1 MNNCYVEVHG
11 WESKQ
16 GFPVYKWIK
25 FVNFI
30 DFILMTNIPKLLFSF
45 FLFASG
51 TVYSQRTYSPADS
64 AKVWSWLNRA
74 DDLAAVSL
82 LDSASHFVNL
92 ALHASNEKRML
103 RGQAYAHL
111 KVADIAYRKNETSSL
126 VFHDS
131 IALKIAA
138 QLKDSF
144 LLALAHYQLGQYYL
158 EDEKYEEAHRLFN
171 KALAI
176 RFAKDQ
182 SSYTAVVFNDIGF
195 TYGAQGQ
202 LDKQVDWY
210 LKAIRVYEKN
220 KDRSGMAQTV
230 SNLSTVY
237 NQLGNRKEA
246 LAYAKEAMALR
257 ENNGDVNGL
266 SISCNNISQLYLG
279 FDSLDQAIKY
289 QQLGLKYAEKSG
301 VKLRISNSFISM
313 ALLLNRQKKNKEA
326 LEYEKKA
333 IAILLELNDLGTL
346 SRRYIAAAILSKAMN
361 DSVTALDYFQKA
373 YDLSVQ
379 LKNKE
384 NLRDIY
390 LHKAIYYKDRKD
402 FFNAYEHYKKYILYR
417 DSLISAKTRSDIA
430 EIETRYETEK
440 KDYEIARLNTEQKIR
455 QLEIEK
461 QKAIISGNT
470 LLAKQK
476 ENEIILL
483 SQEREL
489 QDSKIKQQDQELE
502 KQLLIAKNN
511 EQLLLLS
518 EQEKQLKEKELKDQ
532 KLLQQVI
539 VGAAIMLVLFAGI
552 LFNRYKLKK
561 KLEQQNQLLSVRND
575 IAKDLHDEIGST
587 LTSIK
592 ILSEVSKNNLEKD
605 QQKAFSF
612 LQKITEQSSQMQQ
625 GMSDIVW
632 AIKPDN
638 DKLENMLVRMREYAS
653 HTLEPKNI
661 ETIFIIEE
669 AVLAQSLNMQQRRDF
684 FLIFKEAINNAAKY
698 SQAGKVEITISK
710 ETDQLHLRVSDN
722 GIGFD
727 CAKET
732 SSNGLKNMMAR
743 AEALKG
749 SVQIHSAPGKGTTV
763 LAKVPAIK

>member
-1 MNNCYVEVHG
+1 
-11 WESKQ
+11 
-16 GFPVYKWIK
+16 
-25 FVNFI
+25 
-30 DFILMTNIPKLLFSF
+30 MTNFPKLLFRRGNNFLLFF
-45 FLFASG
+45 FLLAPG
-51 TVYSQRTYSPADS
+51 AAYNQLPYSPADS
-64 AKVWSWLNRA
+64 AKIWSWLNRA
-74 DDLAAVSL
+74 DDLSDVSL
-82 LDSASHFVNL
+82 LDSASHFVKL
-92 ALHASNEKRML
+92 ALNASNEKRML

-111 KVADIAYRKNETSSL
+111 KMADIAYRRNETNSL

-131 IALKIAA
+131 TAVRIAI

-158 EDEKYEEAHRLFN
+158 EDEKYDEAHRYFN
-171 KALAI
+171 KALDI
-176 RFAKDQ
+176 RFTKDQ
-182 SSYTAVVFNDIGF
+182 STYTAVVYNDIGH
-195 TYGAQGQ
+195 TYGVQGQ
-202 LDKQVDWY
+202 LDKQVDWF

-220 KDRSGMAQTV
+220 KDAKGLAQTV
-230 SNLSTVY
+230 SNLSTVH
-237 NQLGNRKEA
+237 NNLGNRNEA
-246 LAYAKEAMALR
+246 LLYAKEAMAIR
-257 ENNGDVNGL
+257 EKIGDIYGL
-266 SISCNNISQLYLG
+266 SISCSNISQCYLK

-301 VKLRISNSFISM
+301 VKRGISQSYISM
-313 ALLLNRQKKNKEA
+313 ALLFNRQKKNREA

-333 IAILLELNDLGTL
+333 IALLQEINDLATL

-361 DSVTALDYFQKA
+361 DSIAALDYFDKA
-373 YDLSVQ
+373 YTLSTQ

-402 FFNAYEHYKKYILYR
+402 FYNAYELYKKYILYR
-417 DSLISAKTRSDIA
+417 DSLISAKTRADIA
-430 EIETRYETEK
+430 EIATRYETEK
-440 KDYEIARLNTEQKIR
+440 KDNEIARLNTEQKIR

-476 ENEIILL
+476 ENEITLL
-483 SQEREL
+483 SQQREL

-511 EQLLLLS
+511 EQLLQLS

-532 KLLQQVI
+532 KLLQRGI
-539 VGAAIMLVLFAGI
+539 VGAAIMLVLFAVI

-561 KLEQQNQLLSVRND
+561 KLEQQNQLLSVRNV

-605 QQKAFSF
+605 QQKASSF
-612 LQKITEQSSQMQQ
+612 LQKITEQSAQMQQ

-638 DKLENMLVRMREYAS
+638 DKLENMLARMREYAS

-661 ETIFIIEE
+661 ETIFFTEE
-669 AVLAQSLNMQQRRDF
+669 AVLSQSLNMEQRRDF

-698 SQAGKVEITISK
+698 SQAGKVEVTISK
-710 ETDQLHLRVSDN
+710 ERDQLHLSISDN

-727 CAKET
+727 SGKET
-732 SSNGLKNMMAR
+732 TSNGLKNMMAR
-743 AEALKG
+743 AEALNG
-749 SVQIHSAPGKGTTV
+749 SVYIQSEPGKGTTV
-763 LAKVPAIK
+763 LVKVPAT

>member
-1 MNNCYVEVHG
+1 
-11 WESKQ
+11 
-16 GFPVYKWIK
+16 
-25 FVNFI
+25 
-30 DFILMTNIPKLLFSF
+30 MTNVPKLLFRRSNVLLLF
-45 FLFASG
+45 FLLFAPG
-51 TVYSQRTYSPADS
+51 AAYNQQTYSPADS
-64 AKVWSWLNRA
+64 VKIFSWLNRA
-74 DDLAAVSL
+74 DDLSDESL
-82 LDSASHFVNL
+82 LDSASHFVKL
-92 ALHASNEKRML
+92 ALQASNEKRML

-111 KVADIAYRKNETSSL
+111 KMADIASRKNETNSL
-126 VFHDS
+126 VYHDS
-131 IALKIAA
+131 TALQIAI

-158 EDEKYEEAHRLFN
+158 EDEKYEEAHQFFN

-176 RFAKDQ
+176 KFSKDR
-182 SSYTAVVFNDIGF
+182 SSYTAVVFNDIGY

-210 LKAIRVYEKN
+210 LKAIDLYEKN
-220 KDRSGMAQTV
+220 KNSRGLAQTV
-230 SNLSTVY
+230 SNLSTVH
-237 NQLGNRKEA
+237 NQLGNRNEA
-246 LAYAKEAMALR
+246 LLYAKEAMAIR
-257 ENNGDVNGL
+257 ERIGDVNGL
-266 SISCNNISQLYLG
+266 SISCTNISQCYLS
-279 FDSLDQAIKY
+279 FDSLDQAVKY
-289 QQLGLKYAEKSG
+289 QQLGLKYAEKTG
-301 VKLRISNSFISM
+301 IKHRISSSYISM

-333 IAILLELNDLGTL
+333 IAILQELNDLSTL
-346 SRRYIAAAILSKAMN
+346 SRRYIAAAILSKSMN
-361 DSVTALDYFQKA
+361 DSTAALDYFGKA
-373 YDLSVQ
+373 YVLSTR

-390 LHKAIYYKDRKD
+390 LHKAIYYKDKKD
-402 FFNAYEHYKKYILYR
+402 FYNAYEHYKKYILYR
-417 DSLISAKTRSDIA
+417 DSLISAKTRADIA
-430 EIETRYETEK
+430 EIATRYETEK
-440 KDYEIARLNTEQKIR
+440 KDHEIARLNTEQKIR

-476 ENEIILL
+476 ENEITLL
-483 SQEREL
+483 SQQREL

-511 EQLLLLS
+511 EQLLQLS

-539 VGAAIMLVLFAGI
+539 VGAAVMLVLFAGI

-561 KLEQQNQLLSVRND
+561 KLEQQNQLLSVRNN

-638 DKLENMLVRMREYAS
+638 DKLENMLARMREYAS

-661 ETIFIIEE
+661 ETIFFTEE
-669 AVLAQSLNMQQRRDF
+669 PVLSQSLNMEQRRDF

-698 SQAGKVEITISK
+698 SQAGKVEVTISK
-710 ETDQLHLRVSDN
+710 ERDQLQLRISDN

-727 CAKET
+727 SGKET

-743 AEALKG
+743 AEALNG
-749 SVQIHSAPGKGTTV
+749 SVYIQSEPGKGTTV
-763 LAKVPAIK
+763 LVKVPAM

>member
-1 MNNCYVEVHG
+1 M
-11 WESKQ
+11 
-16 GFPVYKWIK
+16 
-25 FVNFI
+25 
-30 DFILMTNIPKLLFSF
+30 
-45 FLFASG
+45 
-51 TVYSQRTYSPADS
+51 
-64 AKVWSWLNRA
+64 
-74 DDLAAVSL
+74 
-82 LDSASHFVNL
+82 
-92 ALHASNEKRML
+92 
-103 RGQAYAHL
+103 
-111 KVADIAYRKNETSSL
+111 
-126 VFHDS
+126 
-131 IALKIAA
+131 
-138 QLKDSF
+138 
-144 LLALAHYQLGQYYL
+144 
-158 EDEKYEEAHRLFN
+158 
-171 KALAI
+171 AI
-176 RFAKDQ
+176 REKIG
-182 SSYTAVVFNDIGF
+182 DI
-195 TYGAQGQ
+195 Y
-202 LDKQVDWY
+202 
-210 LKAIRVYEKN
+210 
-220 KDRSGMAQTV
+220 
-230 SNLSTVY
+230 
-237 NQLGNRKEA
+237 
-246 LAYAKEAMALR
+246 
-257 ENNGDVNGL
+257 GL
-266 SISCNNISQLYLG
+266 SISCSNISQLYLN

-301 VKLRISNSFISM
+301 VKRSVSQSYISM
-313 ALLLNRQKKNKEA
+313 ALLFNRQKKNRES

-333 IAILLELNDLGTL
+333 IVILQEINDLSTL

-361 DSVTALDYFQKA
+361 DSIAALDYFEKA
-373 YDLSVQ
+373 YTLSTQ

-402 FFNAYEHYKKYILYR
+402 FYNAYEHYKKYILYR
-417 DSLISAKTRSDIA
+417 DSLISAKTRADIA

-440 KDYEIARLNTEQKIR
+440 KDNEIARLNTEQKIR

-476 ENEIILL
+476 ENEITLL
-483 SQEREL
+483 SQQREL

-502 KQLLIAKNN
+502 KQLLLAKNN
-511 EQLLLLS
+511 EQLLQLS

-561 KLEQQNQLLSVRND
+561 KLEQQNQLLSVRNV

-605 QQKAFSF
+605 QQKASSF

-638 DKLENMLVRMREYAS
+638 DKLENILARMREYAS
-653 HTLEPKNI
+653 DTLEPKNI
-661 ETIFIIEE
+661 ETIFFTEE
-669 AVLAQSLNMQQRRDF
+669 PVLSQSLSMEQRRDF

-698 SQAGKVEITISK
+698 SQANKVEVTISK
-710 ETDQLHLRVSDN
+710 ERDLLQLRISDN

-727 CAKET
+727 SGKET
-732 SSNGLKNMMAR
+732 SSNGLKNMLAR
-743 AEALKG
+743 AGALNG
-749 SVQIHSAPGKGTTV
+749 SVQIHSVPGKGTTV
-763 LAKVPAIK
+763 LVKVPA

>member
-1 MNNCYVEVHG
+1 
-11 WESKQ
+11 
-16 GFPVYKWIK
+16 
-25 FVNFI
+25 
-30 DFILMTNIPKLLFSF
+30 MTNVPKLLFRQGKF
-45 FLFASG
+45 LLLFIFLFASDAA
-51 TVYSQRTYSPADS
+51 YNQLPYSPADS
-64 AKVWSWLNRA
+64 ARIFSWLNQA
-74 DDLAAVSL
+74 DESADASL
-82 LDSASHFVNL
+82 LDSAIHFANL
-92 ALHASNEKRML
+92 ALKASREKRML
-103 RGQAYAHL
+103 RGQAFAHL
-111 KVADIAYRKNETSSL
+111 KIADIASRKNETTSL
-126 VFHDS
+126 VYHDS
-131 IALKIAA
+131 TALKIAV

-158 EDEKYEEAHRLFN
+158 EEEQYEEAHRFFN

-176 RFAKDQ
+176 RFTKDQ
-182 SSYTAVVFNDIGF
+182 SAYTAVVFNDIGY
-195 TYGAQGQ
+195 TYGVQNQ

-210 LKAIRVYEKN
+210 LKAIRLYEKN
-220 KDRSGMAQTV
+220 NDPRGHAQTL

-237 NQLGNRKEA
+237 SQLGNQKEA
-246 LAYAKEAMALR
+246 ILYAKEAMAIR
-257 ENNGDVNGL
+257 ENIGDINGL
-266 SISCNNISQLYLG
+266 SISCNNISQLLSM
-279 FDSLDQAIKY
+279 DSLDQAIKY

-301 VKLRISNSFISM
+301 VKLRMSNSYISM
-313 ALLLNRQKKNKEA
+313 AILLNRQRKNREA
-326 LEYEKKA
+326 LEFEKKA
-333 IAILLELNDLGTL
+333 IVILQQINDLNTL
-346 SRRYIAAAILSKAMN
+346 SRRYIAAAILSKSIN
-361 DSVTALDYFQKA
+361 DSITALDYFRKA
-373 YDLSVQ
+373 HVLSTQ
-379 LKNKE
+379 LNNKV

-390 LHKAIYYKDRKD
+390 LHQAIFYKDKKD
-402 FFNAYEHYKKYILYR
+402 FYNAYENYKKYILYR
-417 DSLISAKTRSDIA
+417 DSLISVKTRADIA
-430 EIETRYETEK
+430 EIKTRYETEK
-440 KDYEIARLNTEQKIR
+440 KDLEIERLSTEQKIR

-489 QDSKIKQQDQELE
+489 QDSKIRQQDQELE

-511 EQLLLLS
+511 EQLLRLS
-518 EQEKQLKEKELKDQ
+518 EQEKQLKEEELKDQ

-539 VGAAIMLVLFAGI
+539 VGAAIMLVLFAAI

-561 KLEQQNQLLSVRND
+561 KLEQQNQLLSVRNN

-592 ILSEVSKNNLEKD
+592 ILSEVSKNNLDKD

-638 DKLENMLVRMREYAS
+638 DRLENMLVRMREYAS

-661 ETIFIIEE
+661 EAIFLTEE
-669 AVLAQSLNMQQRRDF
+669 PVLVQSLNMQQRRDF

-698 SQAGKVEITISK
+698 SQASKVEISISK
-710 ETDQLHLRVSDN
+710 DRDQLQLRISDN

-727 CAKET
+727 SCKET

-749 SVQIHSAPGKGTTV
+749 SVHIQSEPGKGTTV
-763 LAKVPAIK
+763 LAKVPAGQE

>member
-1 MNNCYVEVHG
+1 
-11 WESKQ
+11 
-16 GFPVYKWIK
+16 
-25 FVNFI
+25 
-30 DFILMTNIPKLLFSF
+30 MTIFPKLLLSRGKIALLF
-45 FLFASG
+45 FLLFASG
-51 TVYSQRTYSPADS
+51 AAYSQPAGSTIDS
-64 AKVWSWLNRA
+64 VKIWSWLNRA

-82 LDSASHFVNL
+82 LDSARQFVTL

-111 KVADIAYRKNETSSL
+111 KMADIAYRKNETRSL
-126 VFHDS
+126 VYHDS
-131 IALKIAA
+131 TALMIATRLR
-138 QLKDSF
+138 DSF

-158 EDEKYEEAHRLFN
+158 EDEKYEEAHRFFN
-171 KALAI
+171 KALAL

-182 SSYTAVVFNDIGF
+182 SSYTAVTFNDIGF
-195 TYGAQGQ
+195 TYGAQGH

-220 KDRSGMAQTV
+220 KDPQGLAQTV

-237 NQLGNRKEA
+237 NQLDNRKEA
-246 LAYAKEAMALR
+246 MAYAKQAMALR
-257 ENNGDVNGL
+257 ESIGDVNGL

-279 FDSLDQAIKY
+279 FDSLDQAIRY

-333 IAILLELNDLGTL
+333 IAILLEINELGTL
-346 SRRYIAAAILSKAMN
+346 SRRYIAAAILSKAIN
-361 DSVTALDYFQKA
+361 DSATALDYFKKA

-379 LKNKE
+379 LNNKE

-390 LHKAIYYKDRKD
+390 LHKAIYYKDKND
-402 FFNAYEHYKKYILYR
+402 FYNAYENYKKYIVYR
-417 DSLISAKTRSDIA
+417 DSLISVKTRADIA

-455 QLEIEK
+455 QLAIEK

-476 ENEIILL
+476 ENEITLL
-483 SQEREL
+483 SQQREL

-511 EQLLLLS
+511 EQLLKLS

-532 KLLQQVI
+532 KLLQRVL
-539 VGAAIMLVLFAGI
+539 VGAAVMLVLFAVI

-561 KLEQQNQLLSVRND
+561 RLEQQNQLLSVRND

-661 ETIFIIEE
+661 ETIFITEE
-669 AVLAQSLNMQQRRDF
+669 PVLSQSLNMQQRRDF

-698 SQAGKVEITISK
+698 SQAGKVEVTICK
-710 ETDQLHLRVSDN
+710 EVDQLQLRISDN

-727 CAKET
+727 CAMET
-732 SSNGLKNMMAR
+732 SSNGLKNMVAR
-743 AEALKG
+743 AESLKG
-749 SVQIHSAPGKGTTV
+749 AVHIQSAPGKGTTII
-763 LAKVPAIK
+763 ANVPVM